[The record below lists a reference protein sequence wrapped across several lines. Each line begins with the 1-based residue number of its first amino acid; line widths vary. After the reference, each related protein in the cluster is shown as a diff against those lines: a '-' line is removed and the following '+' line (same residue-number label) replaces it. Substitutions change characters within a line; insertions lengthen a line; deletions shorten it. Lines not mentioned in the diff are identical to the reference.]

1 MKEARLPKTYNINR
15 ESGMKVPEAWIPNN
29 RRPVPR
35 EATHRNSEDKK
46 AHITAVENQPFTEEH
61 STVNSHLADTQL

>member
-46 AHITAVENQPFTEEH
+46 AHITEEH
-61 STVNSHLADTQL
+61 STVNSRLADTQL